1 MHKWTAHYPKL
12 GRKRLGRTCVLLALI
27 LTAHSVAAQQVLGRA
42 VRETDG
48 SPLEEA
54 LIIMLDEG
62 GQENARA
69 VTTPSGGFDL
79 RARAGRYRLRVQ
91 QIGQRGWETP
101 PFDLATDQIFRPTVR
116 VPDRPFELVELSA
129 SARRPNCSVTLG
141 DASLGARLLEAA
153 QTALALAEAEI
164 TKARWSYATKGYRR
178 TVPVVGPTQDSVA
191 VQGRLAG
198 WPIQSA
204 DPDSLRRSGFVQGD
218 WPPPGSMNEGSG
230 LGPMYYG
237 PDARVLF
244 TDWFLASHCIS
255 VESQAGRSGGETSII
270 ARFKPAKDTRKP
282 AALQGSLEFDRN
294 SLALRS
300 LSFQFAERPRWAPRE
315 SAGGEIHFARLPDGA
330 WLPVNWKMSAPIPKL
345 AGDGQHYRFF
355 GVLEVGGRVTAIRGA
370 DGQRDRRA
378 EAALHGSD

>member
-1 MHKWTAHYPKL
+1 L
-12 GRKRLGRTCVLLALI
+12 SLSGRCVVLALF
-27 LTAHSVAAQQVLGRA
+27 LTAHRVAAQEVLGHT

-48 SPLEEA
+48 SPVGEA
-54 LIIMLDEG
+54 LIIMLDESG
-62 GQENARA
+62 HENARA

-101 PFDLATDQIFRPTVR
+101 PFNLAADQIFRPTVR
-116 VPDRPFELVELSA
+116 VPDQPFELVELSA

-164 TKARWSYATKGYRR
+164 TKAHWSYATEGYRR
-178 TVPVVGPTQDSVA
+178 MVPVAGPTQDSVA

-204 DPDSLRRSGFVQGD
+204 DPDSLRRSGFVQGE
-218 WPPPGSMNEGSG
+218 WPTPGSMNERSG
-230 LGPMYYG
+230 VGPMYYG

-255 VESQAGRSGGETSII
+255 VESQSGRSAAGTLII
-270 ARFKPAKDTRKP
+270 ARFKPAKNTRK
-282 AALQGSLEFDRN
+282 AASLQGSLEFDRS

-300 LSFQFAERPRWAPRE
+300 LSFQFADRPRWAPPE
-315 SAGGEIHFARLPDGA
+315 SAGGEIRFARLPDGA
-330 WLPVNWKMSAPIPKL
+330 WLPVNWKMRAPIPKL
-345 AGDGQHYRFF
+345 AGDAQRYRFF
-355 GVLEVGGRVTAIRGA
+355 GVLEVEGRVTAIRGA
-370 DGQRDRRA
+370 NGQRDRRA
-378 EAALHGSD
+378 EAALHGSE

>member
-1 MHKWTAHYPKL
+1 MPERIAPYLKFV
-12 GRKRLGRTCVLLALI
+12 RQRLGGTCVVFGLF
-27 LTAHSVAAQQVLGRA
+27 LTTHSAAAQQVLGHA

-48 SPLEEA
+48 SPLGEA
-54 LIIMLDEG
+54 LIIMLDASGHET
-62 GQENARA
+62 ARA
-69 VTTPSGGFDL
+69 VTTASGGFDL

-91 QIGQRGWETP
+91 QIGQRGWEMP
-101 PFDLATDQIFRPTVR
+101 PFDLAAEQVFRPTIR
-116 VPDRPFELVELSA
+116 VPDQPFELVELSA

-141 DASLGARLLEAA
+141 DASLGAKLLEAA

-164 TKARWSYATKGYRR
+164 TKARWSFATQGYRR
-178 TVPVVGPTQDSVA
+178 TVPVAGPTQDSVA

-204 DPDSLRRSGFVQGD
+204 DPDSLHRGGFVQGD
-218 WPPPGSMNEGSG
+218 WPTPGSMNERSG

-255 VESQAGRSGGETSII
+255 VESKSGRSAGAASII
-270 ARFKPAKDTRKP
+270 ARFKPAKDTRKA
-282 AALQGSLEFDRN
+282 AALQGSLEFDRG

-300 LSFQFAERPRWAPRE
+300 LSFQFAERPRWAPPE

-330 WLPVNWKMSAPIPKL
+330 WLPVYWEMRAPIPKL
-345 AGDGQHYRFF
+345 AGDGQSYRFF

-370 DGQRDRRA
+370 DGQRDPRA
-378 EAALHGSD
+378 EAALHGSK

>member
-1 MHKWTAHYPKL
+1 M
-12 GRKRLGRTCVLLALI
+12 RRLGSTCVLLALL
-27 LTAHSVAAQQVLGRA
+27 LTAHGVAAQQVLGRA

-48 SPLEEA
+48 SPLDEA
-54 LIIMLDEG
+54 LIIMLDDSG
-62 GQENARA
+62 HENARA
-69 VTTPSGGFDL
+69 VTTASGGFEL
-79 RARAGRYRLRVQ
+79 RARPGRYRLRVQ

-101 PFDLATDQIFRPTVR
+101 PFDLAAEQVFRPTIR
-116 VPDRPFELVELSA
+116 VPDQPFALVELSA

-141 DASLGARLLEAA
+141 DASVGARLLEAA

-164 TKARWSYATKGYRR
+164 TKARWSYATEGYRR
-178 TVPVVGPTQDSVA
+178 TVPVAGPTQDSVA

-204 DPDSLRRSGFVQGD
+204 DPDSLLRGGFVQGD
-218 WPPPGSMNEGSG
+218 WPTPGSMNERSG

-255 VESQAGRSGGETSII
+255 VDSKSGRSAGGASII
-270 ARFKPAKDTRKP
+270 ARFKPAKDTRKA
-282 AALQGSLEFDRN
+282 AALQGSLEFDRG

-300 LSFQFAERPRWAPRE
+300 LSFQFAERPRWAPPE
-315 SAGGEIHFARLPDGA
+315 SAGGEIRFARLPDGA
-330 WLPVNWKMSAPIPKL
+330 WLPVTWTMRAPIPKL
-345 AGDGQHYRFF
+345 AGDGQSYRFF

-370 DGQRDRRA
+370 NGQRDPNA
-378 EAALHGSD
+378 EAALHGSE